1 MGKAKYLS
9 GKQLQQALFLR
20 TEGYAANVRTIYQKA
35 LTEIIDLVK
44 GTQLEDGVPFSF
56 KEYGYSE
63 EVTPIF
69 RRMYSQVYQVIRG
82 GIEKEWLFSSEN
94 NDELV
99 KSVFGDR
106 SIEDHHFARFFKR
119 NSEAMDAFFAR
130 KTEGLSLS
138 QNVWKYVGQFKGEL
152 EGTLDLA
159 IGEGTPANR
168 IASQVKEYLK
178 DPDRWYRRFRI
189 KVGEDENGNPIYGRI
204 WKRRVFDKESG
215 IYQWINDD
223 PKNYHPGRGV
233 YRSSARNAQRLARTE
248 TNIAYRTADYE
259 RWQQLDFIVAVEI
272 KTSNNHPITDIC
284 DELKG
289 IYPKYFKW
297 TGWHPNC
304 RCYMVPVLAKQE
316 DLDRMLDNILD
327 GEEPGHLSTRPSDTV
342 REMPGQFTRW
352 IEDPK
357 TQKRIEEARV
367 KGTLPYFIRDNEGVI
382 WPKAKTPLD
391 IARERHAARTQDDI
405 DRIRSAW
412 FEKTAVTKF
421 GNKILDTMGGISDV
435 DTSALSEAL
444 RKANYPEAQK
454 EAHRLVLIGK
464 QIKALEYLENPLQVA
479 KDYSYAEAKAVND
492 AVAAKFQKWADKLG
506 VSDYSAMSLE
516 QKAKKLT
523 FELDWLPQNH
533 FGKSWEKTWEVAQNA
548 YAKELAKVQDLM
560 DWEKIKSGASVAKA
574 FVTKSQ
580 PYKDLVSDLEAAIAA
595 NKKQEAQSI
604 LANIEQKRKKI
615 EDAAT
620 KRAKKKLGDSKVVFT
635 EKDLTQERKDAAKW
649 FHHAS
654 DANDYFFEYAKR
666 DWASATVEEKAAMY
680 QYTAGSSYIT
690 EPLRA
695 IKGYYHYYTSRLAES
710 EMHIARMT
718 DYISRSTFRDDVW
731 VKRDEISAFMQYRFK
746 LPRSLDS
753 YMSDPS
759 KLVGLEGVDD
769 SFMSCGNCRNTKFG
783 SKPVCLNI
791 YCPKGTR
798 ASYAE
803 PFSAFGYTH
812 DNGVSTPGK
821 NWNGV
826 SKPVTTGENEIIL
839 QRGTRF
845 RITKAE
851 YNQRDGK
858 WYIDLEVLS
867 QDPRAIKGM
876 VSTGS
881 GFYCEFE

>member
-1 MGKAKYLS
+1 MGKAKYVS
-9 GKQLQQALFLR
+9 GKQLQNALFLR
-20 TEGYAANVRTIYQKA
+20 TEGYAATVRSIYQKA
-35 LTEIIDLVK
+35 MSEIIDLVK
-44 GTQLEDGVPFSF
+44 GTQLEDNLPFSF
-56 KEYGYSE
+56 KDYGYSE

-69 RRMYSQVYQVIRG
+69 RRMYSQVYQAIRG

-99 KSVFGDR
+99 KSVFGEK
-106 SIEDHHFARFFKR
+106 SIDDPHFARFFKR

-138 QNVWKYVGQFKGEL
+138 QHVWKYVGQFKGEL

-159 IGEGTPANR
+159 IGEGTPANKL
-168 IASQVKEYLK
+168 ASQVKQYLQ
-178 DPDRWYRRFRI
+178 DPDRWYRRFRV
-189 KVGEDENGNPIYGRI
+189 KVGEDENGNPVYGSI
-204 WKRRVFDKESG
+204 WKRRVFDKENG
-215 IYQWINDD
+215 IYQWVNDD
-223 PKNYHPGRGV
+223 PENYHPGRGV

-259 RWQQLDFIVAVEI
+259 RFAQLDFVIGIEI
-272 KTSNNHPITDIC
+272 RTSENHPITDIC

-289 IYPKYFKW
+289 KYPKTFKW

-304 RCYMVPVLAKQE
+304 RCYMVPILAGADDIAGMLEKILSGE
-316 DLDRMLDNILD
+316 DEQHPEKPI
-327 GEEPGHLSTRPSDTV
+327 T
-342 REMPGQFTRW
+342 EMPEQFTKW
-352 IEDPK
+352 INNPK
-357 TQKRIEEARV
+357 TQERIEKAQG
-367 KGTLPYFIRDNEGVI
+367 KGTLPYFIRDNEKLI
-382 WPKAKTPLD
+382 YPKSKPTPFD
-391 IARERHAARTQDDI
+391 IARERHAARTQDDVS
-405 DRIRSAW
+405 RIRSAW

-444 RKANYPEAQK
+444 HKANYPEAQK
-454 EAHRLVLIGK
+454 EAHKLVLIGK
-464 QIKALEYLENPLQVA
+464 QIKALPYIENPLKVA
-479 KDYSYAEAKAVND
+479 KDYSYAEAKAVSD
-492 AVAAKFQKWADKLG
+492 SIAAKFQAWADKIG
-506 VSDYSAMSLE
+506 VSGYDDLPLE
-516 QKAKKLT
+516 QKVKKLT
-523 FELDWLPQNH
+523 FEIDWLPKNH

-580 PYKDLVSDLEAAIAA
+580 PYKDLISDLEAAIAA
-595 NKKQEAQSI
+595 NKKQDAQSI

-615 EDAAT
+615 EDAAA

-635 EKDLTQERKDAAKW
+635 EKDLTQARKDAAKW
-649 FHHAS
+649 FHRAS

-710 EMHIARMT
+710 ELHIAKMT
-718 DYISRSTFRDDVW
+718 DYISRSTFMDDVW

-746 LPRSLDS
+746 LPKSLDS

-759 KLVGLEGVDD
+759 KLLGLEGVDD
-769 SFMSCGNCRNTKFG
+769 SFMSCGNCRNTNFG

-803 PFSAFGYTH
+803 PFSAFGHTH

-851 YNQRDGK
+851 YSQRDGK